1 MITICIASLLLEDW
15 VKETVSENAFFVV
28 VGVVTWTPG
37 AEGAQLSQ
45 IVKDSRERGNGIS
58 SAARR
63 ED

>member
-1 MITICIASLLLEDW
+1 ML
-15 VKETVSENAFFVV
+15 FFV
-28 VGVVTWTPG
+28 GGGGVTWTPG